1 VSADTLSVARQ
12 VADAVLY
19 EGYVLFPYRAS
30 ALKNRYR
37 WQWGVVIP
45 QAQVDVGG
53 SEPSEVCCEMLVR
66 AGEGRTAG
74 SPSAGGLTVADIR
87 IDVTARFLQ
96 LRLRQMIDADGRHV
110 DELDVDGEPVPTWEE
125 GLEHEVTVSVNLG
138 EGGRQAAGG
147 RGSDVGEG
155 EGGRAQFVLEGGEE
169 SEAFGGAG
177 QALRTTE
184 PVHGALTVVA
194 DRVDDDIFLLRI
206 AVRNDTPWSR
216 PRASREEVLRRS
228 IVGVHVLAHTDA
240 GVFAS
245 SIDPPHWARPHAD
258 GLRNRGLYPVLVGE
272 ADDVVLAAP
281 IILYDHPQ
289 VAEESPGPSF
299 DATEVDELLALCVLG
314 LTDEERRRA
323 RATDTRAAELIDR
336 TDTLP
341 ASVRRRLHGAVRELR
356 PVDVEPEPAAEVTD
370 EVRALLGVGEEPLR
384 STVVGATSV
393 EVGSQVRL
401 RPRRRADAHDLFVN
415 GRIARVERIVRTVDG
430 DVYLAV
436 TLTDD
441 PAAELHR
448 WYGRFQYFAVDEV
461 EPLTAGP
468 PESSAGRPP
477 ASEMAAGHATHEGG

>member
-1 VSADTLSVARQ
+1 LA
-12 VADAVLY
+12 
-19 EGYVLFPYRAS
+19 
-30 ALKNRYR
+30 
-37 WQWGVVIP
+37 
-45 QAQVDVGG
+45 
-53 SEPSEVCCEMLVR
+53 
-66 AGEGRTAG
+66 
-74 SPSAGGLTVADIR
+74 
-87 IDVTARFLQ
+87 
-96 LRLRQMIDADGRHV
+96 
-110 DELDVDGEPVPTWEE
+110 
-125 GLEHEVTVSVNLG
+125 
-138 EGGRQAAGG
+138 
-147 RGSDVGEG
+147 
-155 EGGRAQFVLEGGEE
+155 
-169 SEAFGGAG
+169 GAG
-177 QALRTTE
+177 HALRTTE
-184 PVHGALTVVA
+184 QVQGALTVTA
-194 DRVDDDIFLLRI
+194 DRVDDGIFVLRI

-216 PRASREEVLRRS
+216 RRASREEVLRRS

-245 SIDPPHWARPHAD
+245 SIDPPRWARLHVN
-258 GLRNRGLYPVLVGE
+258 GMRNRGLYPVLVGE
-272 ADDVVLAAP
+272 ADNVVLAAP

-314 LTDEERRRA
+314 LTDEEKRRA

-341 ASVRRRLHGAVRELR
+341 AAVRKRLHGAVRELR
-356 PVDVEPEPAAEVTD
+356 PVDVELEPAAGVTD

-384 STVVGATSV
+384 SIVVGATSV

-448 WYGRFQYFAVDEV
+448 WYGRFQYFAVDEI
-461 EPLTAGP
+461 EPLPAGRP
-468 PESSAGRPP
+468 QSSAGQGPV
-477 ASEMAAGHATHEGG
+477 SEMTAGHVTDDGG